1 MKMVEITETVMS
13 LASKV
18 DEKELPSARFG
29 FSS

>member
-18 DEKELPSARFG
+18 DERELPLPQIQR
-29 FSS
+29 